1 MPPSVFK
8 TKCRFDRRQR
18 ETIGKMENR
27 KETMDKTGSDPA
39 GTTERNACR
48 VRRSFSRAAAT
59 YQRQARIQDYAAGR
73 LDELFGRVCGDMRLE
88 RVLEIGAG
96 SGLLTRRILSRAP
109 EAVYTVN
116 DITDSFSG
124 DYRRWGCRPLIG
136 DAQRVEFPAG
146 QDAVV
151 SSSCLQWMRDLP
163 ALFDKVRRSL
173 RSGGVFCFSS
183 FGPDNF
189 SQVRALTGAGL
200 DYFPVEQ
207 LVRMLERAGFSVP
220 EAFSG
225 RDTLCFES
233 AHAMLRY
240 FSDTGV
246 NALERSPRVW
256 TPGRL
261 ADFER
266 RYRMRYAPADAP
278 LPLTVDYLWVAARK
292 IP

>member
-1 MPPSVFK
+1 
-8 TKCRFDRRQR
+8 
-18 ETIGKMENR
+18 MENR
-27 KETMDKTGSDPA
+27 NKTMEKMWSDP
-39 GTTERNACR
+39 ERPTDRNVCR
-48 VRRSFSRAAAT
+48 VRRSFSRAATT
-59 YQRQARIQDYAAGR
+59 YQGQAQIQDYAAGR
-73 LDELFGRVCGDMRLE
+73 LDELFGQESQGMSLR

-96 SGLLTRRILSRAP
+96 SGLLTRRILARVP
-109 EAVYTVN
+109 QAVYTAN
-116 DITDSFSG
+116 DITDSFTG
-124 DYRRWGCRPLIG
+124 DYLRWGCRPLIG
-136 DAQRVEFPAG
+136 DAQQVEFPAG

-163 ALFDKVRRSL
+163 ELFRKIHRSL
-173 RSGGVFCFSS
+173 RPGGVLCFSS

-189 SQVRALTGAGL
+189 SQVSALTGVGL
-200 DYFPVEQ
+200 DYFSVEQ
-207 LVRMLERAGFSVP
+207 LVPLLECAGFSVSQ
-220 EAFSG
+220 AFSG
-225 RDTLCFES
+225 RDTLHFAS
-233 AHAMLRY
+233 AYAMLRY

-266 RYRMRYAPADAP
+266 RYRMRYAAGDAP